1 MVKGS
6 TQPDALV
13 AWMESLADPTRL
25 RLLLLLERNELGV
38 AELCEIVQLPQSTV
52 SRHLKLLADQHWV
65 CSRRHATTRL
75 YRMILDE
82 LKPPARRLWLLAREQ
97 TDAWPTVRQ
106 DQLRLARR
114 LRDRENASQS
124 FFAGAAAQWD
134 KLRAELYGDRFVA
147 AACCA
152 LIPPDWTVVDL
163 GCGTGSLVAELAPY
177 VRQVIGID
185 NSAAM
190 LKTAAR
196 RTAELNNV
204 RVLRGDLQAIPL
216 ENGTCDAAMLL
227 LVLTYV
233 SQPAAV
239 LREMARIVKP
249 GGRAVIVDLLPHDR
263 DDFRRQL
270 NQQHAGFGTEAM
282 RDMLQEAGFD
292 QSTVRPLTPQVNTK
306 GPALFLATAIT
317 KKSTETEQ
325 SKQ

>member
-1 MVKGS
+1 
-6 TQPDALV
+6 
-13 AWMESLADPTRL
+13 
-25 RLLLLLERNELGV
+25 
-38 AELCEIVQLPQSTV
+38 
-52 SRHLKLLADQHWV
+52 
-65 CSRRHATTRL
+65 
-75 YRMILDE
+75 
-82 LKPPARRLWLLAREQ
+82 
-97 TDAWPTVRQ
+97 
-106 DQLRLARR
+106 
-114 LRDRENASQS
+114 
-124 FFAGAAAQWD
+124 
-134 KLRAELYGDRFVA
+134 
-147 AACCA
+147 
-152 LIPPDWTVVDL
+152 
-163 GCGTGSLVAELAPY
+163 
-177 VRQVIGID
+177 
-185 NSAAM
+185 M